1 MIHSPSLTPPPDG
14 IASVRKI
21 FLCPMCKSR
30 HEIFFPPKF
39 ADNRSRFPFTYCFL
53 HKFQNAVNIEDT
65 DKDIL
70 TTLYVDAQLNI
81 RGVEANFSGEDTNIM
96 SREVSQSIIS
106 KLTQVILDMQEE
118 YGELLKKCE
127 DFKSKLE

>member
-1 MIHSPSLTPPPDG
+1 MSIPLLTPPPDDVKM
-14 IASVRKI
+14 VRKI
-21 FLCPMCKSR
+21 FLCPICKVR
-30 HEIFFPPKF
+30 HEIYFPLTF
-39 ADNRSRFPFTYCFL
+39 AENRSRFPFAYCFL

-65 DKDIL
+65 DKEIL
-70 TTLYVDAQLNI
+70 TTLYIDAQLNV

-118 YGELLKKCE
+118 YSALLKKCE
-127 DFKSKLE
+127 ELKEKL